1 MPRASKQSPQREQNP
16 YSRPPSATVK
26 SEDEFLADKKPEVNG
41 KKPANSKSKGR
52 PWTATELLALFDIVG
67 IPSPNAKVFEG
78 RIEGRS
84 GYQCQQTWR

>member
-1 MPRASKQSPQREQNP
+1 MPRASKQSPQHEQKP

-26 SEDEFLADKKPEVNG
+26 SEDEFRADKKPYVNG
-41 KKPANSKSKGR
+41 KKTASSKSKGR

-67 IPSPNAKVFEG
+67 IPAPNAKVFEG